1 MAKKLDIKKLID
13 EIDYSV
19 VPEYPEGDE
28 YKVENI
34 VSKFSKMFIRL
45 LQTPDNKK
53 VAVIGEI
60 HDELLKISLVLLP
73 VKNHVEKMRA
83 LQDKDKIPENVL
95 HALIRLDL
103 KMREV
108 AGAIQMAAAIVKD
121 LEKGE

>member
-1 MAKKLDIKKLID
+1 
-13 EIDYSV
+13 
-19 VPEYPEGDE
+19 
-28 YKVENI
+28 
-34 VSKFSKMFIRL
+34 
-45 LQTPDNKK
+45 
-53 VAVIGEI
+53 
-60 HDELLKISLVLLP
+60 
-73 VKNHVEKMRA
+73 MRA